1 MVDVAHVGR
10 RATHDG
16 TQPPVAPNSVQAVRG
31 IAEQVELAVE
41 AHAVALGA
49 PHRAAVHLHLGGR
62 PHLADVLP
70 APAVGVA
77 ERAARAVTLLKQ
89 HALGE
94 QVLGQPLGQAR
105 LEQLLPR
112 LEVAVQVR
120 VLHVCGALVGVR
132 SVPHQV
138 AVVCHAGDGL
148 GHGDGRGRDERDVM
162 ALGAVT
168 ALVVRV
174 EVRKQEAHGLLGCDG
189 GCAHEGHVQVVA
201 HAQAREVRG
210 GDALVQRV
218 VHAAAADLSRQD
230 GGDALPAVLADEA
243 LAVVLRVVERQLGVL
258 SGRAVDERVGL
269 PVNAEALCVHC
280 CHLSFLSMRARWSCL
295 IPSRWSRA

>member
-1 MVDVAHVGR
+1 MTERSHQ
-10 RATHDG
+10 TE
-16 TQPPVAPNSVQAVRG
+16 PSSVQAVRG

-49 PHRAAVHLHLGGR
+49 PHWAAVHLHLGGR

-138 AVVCHAGDGL
+138 AVVGHAGDGL
-148 GHGDGRGRDERDVM
+148 GHGDGRGRDERDVV
-162 ALGAVT
+162 ALGAVA

-174 EVRKQEAHGLLGCDG
+174 EVRKQEAHGLLGR
-189 GCAHEGHVQVVA
+189 HV
-201 HAQAREVRG
+201 
-210 GDALVQRV
+210 
-218 VHAAAADLSRQD
+218 
-230 GGDALPAVLADEA
+230 
-243 LAVVLRVVERQLGVL
+243 
-258 SGRAVDERVGL
+258 
-269 PVNAEALCVHC
+269 
-280 CHLSFLSMRARWSCL
+280 
-295 IPSRWSRA
+295 

>member
-1 MVDVAHVGR
+1 MV
-10 RATHDG
+10 
-16 TQPPVAPNSVQAVRG
+16 PSSVQAVRG

-49 PHRAAVHLHLGGR
+49 PHWAAVHLHLGGR

-132 SVPHQV
+132 GVPHQV
-138 AVVCHAGDGL
+138 AVVGHAGDGL
-148 GHGDGRGRDERDVM
+148 GHGDGRGRDERDVV
-162 ALGAVT
+162 ALGAVA

-174 EVRKQEAHGLLGCDG
+174 EVRKQEAHGLLARDG
-189 GCAHEGHVQVVA
+189 RCAHERHVDVVA
-201 HAQAREVRG
+201 HTHAAEVRG
-210 GDALVQRV
+210 LHALVQRV
-218 VHAAAADLSRQD
+218 VD
-230 GGDALPAVLADEA
+230 GGGA
-243 LAVVLRVVERQLGVL
+243 
-258 SGRAVDERVGL
+258 
-269 PVNAEALCVHC
+269 
-280 CHLSFLSMRARWSCL
+280 
-295 IPSRWSRA
+295 